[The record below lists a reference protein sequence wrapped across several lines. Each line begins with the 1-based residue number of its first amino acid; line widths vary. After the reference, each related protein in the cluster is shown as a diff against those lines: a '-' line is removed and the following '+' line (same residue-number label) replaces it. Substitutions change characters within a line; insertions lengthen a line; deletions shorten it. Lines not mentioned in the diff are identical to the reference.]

1 MRFDGDV
8 NQRRESGCDEDGENN
23 SHLTTLKL
31 VFMLNHDRFGGVGI
45 SAMG

>member
-23 SHLTTLKL
+23 SH
-31 VFMLNHDRFGGVGI
+31 
-45 SAMG
+45 